1 MEAQRLRGCSSI
13 AENRNNDG
21 TRLRPLARKACAA
34 RNGKELRIATSPVA
48 TQVDVC
54 DLPESGGCK
63 RELVMRYLVTVLCA
77 LTLLVAL
84 PQRVAAQPDHEG
96 PTSAALVVHAKSPL
110 PPQLML
116 RASYY
121 LYLDA
126 DADNGATSDQTEP
139 NAEEPKSA
147 QADGEVATSESNLE
161 EPVSSPAPGT
171 EVPDIDTL
179 SQRAIEHYEIQS
191 EQSGRQGG
199 TGGRSRGAKAGIAV
213 GVILGAT
220 LIGVG
225 IGAAVWSANF
235 EL

>member
-1 MEAQRLRGCSSI
+1 
-13 AENRNNDG
+13 
-21 TRLRPLARKACAA
+21 
-34 RNGKELRIATSPVA
+34 
-48 TQVDVC
+48 
-54 DLPESGGCK
+54 
-63 RELVMRYLVTVLCA
+63 MRYLVSFVCVLAGLAA
-77 LTLLVAL
+77 LSLSASAQAGEEAVPKVAL
-84 PQRVAAQPDHEG
+84 AIHTQHR
-96 PTSAALVVHAKSPL
+96 L

-171 EVPDIDTL
+171 EVPDIDIL
-179 SQRAIEHYEIQS
+179 SQRASEHYEIRRAHYESQRAP
-191 EQSGRQGG
+191 SGRQGG

-213 GVILGAT
+213 GVILGVG
-220 LIGVG
+220 LVGVG
-225 IGAAVWSANF
+225 IGAAVAMSNW
-235 EL
+235 EM